1 VLPLSQTS
9 LFCGRL
15 PKGFSLAAL
24 QAAASSPPPSSGGGA
39 RFLPVL
45 GSSHCRATCVFLEYA
60 DAEAVA
66 FASSFMNGSLFCGA
80 NIIAVPACTLS

>member
-1 VLPLSQTS
+1 
-9 LFCGRL
+9 
-15 PKGFSLAAL
+15 
-24 QAAASSPPPSSGGGA
+24 
-39 RFLPVL
+39 VL